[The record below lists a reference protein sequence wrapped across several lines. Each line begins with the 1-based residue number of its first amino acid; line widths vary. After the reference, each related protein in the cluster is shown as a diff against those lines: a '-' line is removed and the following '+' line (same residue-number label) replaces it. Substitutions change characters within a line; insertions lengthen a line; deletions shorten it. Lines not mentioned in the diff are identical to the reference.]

1 MQISVNFL
9 SKPTFA
15 PFGPN
20 PYFVWAPFRDQG
32 RRTKNFLVGSSSLS
46 PMVKK
51 IGIIVSRL
59 YSTHSVGSNID
70 EIGLNKKSLEF
81 ASLEE
86 GYEEIKYKF
95 IGVSG
100 VYKLTNKNEPSRF
113 YIGSSNNLARRM
125 DEYIKLTKGLRNTQS
140 SADLEISKTLAAE

>member
-20 PYFVWAPFRDQG
+20 PRALDLG
-32 RRTKNFLVGSSSLS
+32 LRTKKFLVGGSSLS

-51 IGIIVSRL
+51 FGIIASRL

-81 ASLEE
+81 ASHPFTSLGEE

-100 VYKLTNKNEPSRF
+100 VYMLTNKNEPSRF

-140 SADLEISKTLAAE
+140 SAAATQGNF

>member
-15 PFGPN
+15 PFAPN
-20 PYFVWAPFRDQG
+20 PRGLDLG
-32 RRTKNFLVGSSSLS
+32 RRTKNFLVGGSSLS
-46 PMVKK
+46 PLVKK
-51 IGIIVSRL
+51 IGIIASRL
-59 YSTHSVGSNID
+59 YSTHSVGSNIY
-70 EIGLNKKSLEF
+70 EGESLEF

-100 VYKLTNKNEPSRF
+100 VYKLTNKNEPCRF

-125 DEYIKLTKGLRNTQS
+125 HEYIKLTKGLRNIQS
-140 SADLEISKTLAAE
+140 SGELEISKTMAAE

>member
-1 MQISVNFL
+1 MGAL
-9 SKPTFA
+9 
-15 PFGPN
+15 
-20 PYFVWAPFRDQG
+20 RDQG

-81 ASLEE
+81 APRGE
-86 GYEEIKYKF
+86 K
-95 IGVSG
+95 
-100 VYKLTNKNEPSRF
+100 
-113 YIGSSNNLARRM
+113 
-125 DEYIKLTKGLRNTQS
+125 KGG
-140 SADLEISKTLAAE
+140 I